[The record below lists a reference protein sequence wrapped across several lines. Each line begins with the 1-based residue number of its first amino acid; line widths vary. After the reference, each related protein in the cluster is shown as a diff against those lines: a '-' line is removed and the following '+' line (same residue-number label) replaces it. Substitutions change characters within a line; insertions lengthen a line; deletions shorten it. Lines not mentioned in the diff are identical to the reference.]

1 MKRLFSII
9 MLLLMITTISVAE
22 EFTLRNGIIFGDS
35 MDTVR
40 QKETIAIDE
49 EMSDAVE
56 LKTQNGVVAGF
67 EDTTIYY
74 TFDDNQLIDIWWR
87 ISMPSK
93 DDMGS
98 AYQMLKES
106 LSEKYGKP
114 LGNKDGVYHPVHG
127 TATQFRNDPAGSELR
142 ALLGWKAGILEY
154 DEWVYEYAE
163 GKSMKIELVQ
173 DYLTM
178 NGETDYTLFVS
189 YTYFESDIIDAVQN
203 SIMNDI

>member
-56 LKTQNGVVAGF
+56 LKTQKGVVAGF
-67 EDTTIYY
+67 EATTIYY

-178 NGETDYTLFVS
+178 KGETDYTLFVS